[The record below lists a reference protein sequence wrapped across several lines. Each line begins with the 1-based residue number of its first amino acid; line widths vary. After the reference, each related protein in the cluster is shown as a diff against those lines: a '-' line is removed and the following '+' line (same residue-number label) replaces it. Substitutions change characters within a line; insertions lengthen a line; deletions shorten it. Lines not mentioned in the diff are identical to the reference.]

1 MTALVILLT
10 LQAIIYAYNAYQ
22 VMSIAATPCC

>member
-1 MTALVILLT
+1 MTALVIILT
-10 LQAIIYAYNAYQ
+10 LNAIVYACNAYQ